1 MSRRPRKTNR
11 RPSSPPPST
20 SSPREFRLPENTT
33 PALPAVEDFAAL
45 DMPSGLLKTLTTQGV
60 TAPFPIQAAT
70 LPNSLA
76 GRDLLGR
83 GRTGSGKTLA
93 FGLALLARTAGLRAE
108 PKAPLALV
116 LVPTR
121 ELALQVTDAL
131 TPYATAV
138 NLRLATVVGGLSITK
153 QADALRRG
161 TEVVVASPG
170 RLNDLVERGD
180 CVLDQVRITVLDEA
194 DQMTD
199 MGFLP
204 QITKLIRQVRADGQR
219 MLFSATLDANIDRLV
234 QQFLTDPVV
243 HSVDPSAGAVTTM
256 EHHVLHLQDETD
268 KKAVTTRIAARDG
281 RVILFLDTKRSADRL
296 AKRLLSVGVRAAA
309 LHGGRSQ
316 PQRNR
321 TLEQFK
327 NGQVTA
333 LVATNV
339 AARGIHIDDLDLVV
353 NVDPPTDHKDYL
365 HRGGRTARAGGSGS
379 VVTLVLPE
387 QKRDVTRLLSDAG
400 IRPRTARITSGDT
413 ELATLTG
420 AREPSGVA
428 VTIELPQPVAP
439 PVSRRRTGTATS
451 TTGTRRRR
459 GASGTATADTAAPDA
474 ARGSARRPTRTGQPT
489 APAET
494 SGRGA
499 GRRAR
504 AEESGR
510 TTARRAAAEASGQG
524 TAPANGKAARGSGG
538 GSGTT
543 TGTGGRGTT
552 RRTTSGPPGT
562 TPSTKP
568 GRGTGGATSATA
580 ARGSGGPTTG
590 TAGRGSDRRTATGTA
605 TGGTR
610 GSGRRTGNRG
620 TGAAG
625 GSAGAGGRGTDRRN
639 DRRGA

>member
-1 MSRRPRKTNR
+1 MSRRSQKPNR
-11 RPSSPPPST
+11 RASSSPPSA
-20 SSPREFRLPENTT
+20 SSPREFRLPESAT
-33 PALPAVEDFAAL
+33 PALPAIEDFAAL
-45 DMPSGLLKTLTTQGV
+45 DMPAGLLKTLATQGV
-60 TAPFPIQAAT
+60 TTPFPIQAAT

-93 FGLALLARTAGLRAE
+93 FGLALLARTAGLRAQ
-108 PKAPLALV
+108 PKAPLGLV

-121 ELALQVTDAL
+121 ELAQQVTDAL

-153 QADALRRG
+153 QAAVLRRG
-161 TEVVVASPG
+161 AEVVVASPG

-204 QITKLIRQVRADGQR
+204 QITKLIQQVRPDGQR
-219 MLFSATLDANIDRLV
+219 MLFSATLDHNIDRLV
-234 QQFLTDPVV
+234 QRFLTDPVV

-256 EHHVLHLQDETD
+256 EHHVLHIQDETD

-296 AKRLLSVGVRAAA
+296 AKRLLAVGVRAAA

-327 NGQVTA
+327 NGKVTA

-353 NVDPPTDHKDYL
+353 NVDPPNDHKDYL

-387 QKRDVTRLLSDAG
+387 QKRDVTRLMSDAG
-400 IRPRTARITSGDT
+400 IRPRTTRVTSSDPA
-413 ELATLTG
+413 LATITG

-428 VTIELPQPVAP
+428 VTIEVAQP
-439 PVSRRRTGTATS
+439 ATS
-451 TTGTRRRR
+451 TASRPDRKTGTQPGRRSGRRRR
-459 GASGTATADTAAPDA
+459 NGGEAKAATGATTRTGSRGSDRRAAAGATASGGTSAAGG
-474 ARGSARRPTRTGQPT
+474 RGSARRARSGGVTG
-489 APAET
+489 
-494 SGRGA
+494 G
-499 GRRAR
+499 
-504 AEESGR
+504 
-510 TTARRAAAEASGQG
+510 AAAAGGRSSDRPYAAGAATG
-524 TAPANGKAARGSGG
+524 TASGKAARGS
-538 GSGTT
+538 
-543 TGTGGRGTT
+543 R
-552 RRTTSGPPGT
+552 
-562 TPSTKP
+562 
-568 GRGTGGATSATA
+568 
-580 ARGSGGPTTG
+580 
-590 TAGRGSDRRTATGTA
+590 
-605 TGGTR
+605 
-610 GSGRRTGNRG
+610 
-620 TGAAG
+620 
-625 GSAGAGGRGTDRRN
+625 
-639 DRRGA
+639 

>member
-1 MSRRPRKTNR
+1 MSRRPQKPNR
-11 RPSSPPPST
+11 RASSPQPSA
-20 SSPREFRLPENTT
+20 SSPREFRLPESTT
-33 PALPAVEDFAAL
+33 PALPAVEDFAGL
-45 DMPSGLLKTLTTQGV
+45 DMPAALLKTLTAQGV
-60 TAPFPIQAAT
+60 TTPFPIQAAT

-93 FGLALLARTAGLRAE
+93 FGLALLGRTAGLRAE

-121 ELALQVTDAL
+121 ELAQQVTDAL

-153 QADALRRG
+153 QAGTLRRG
-161 TEVVVASPG
+161 AEVVVATPG

-204 QITKLIRQVRADGQR
+204 QITKLIQHVRPDGQR
-219 MLFSATLDANIDRLV
+219 MLFSATLDRNIDRLV
-234 QQFLTDPVV
+234 QRFLTDPVV

-256 EHHVLHLQDETD
+256 EHHVLHIQDETD

-296 AKRLLSVGVRAAA
+296 AKRLLAVGVRAAA

-379 VVTLVLPE
+379 VVTLVLPD
-387 QKRDVTRLLSDAG
+387 QKRDVTRLMSDAG
-400 IRPRTARITSGDT
+400 IRPRTARITSSDA
-413 ELATLTG
+413 ELTTITG

-428 VTIELPQPVAP
+428 VTIEVPQP
-439 PVSRRRTGTATS
+439 ATP
-451 TTGTRRRR
+451 T
-459 GASGTATADTAAPDA
+459 ASGPD
-474 ARGSARRPTRTGQPT
+474 RETG
-489 APAET
+489 
-494 SGRGA
+494 
-499 GRRAR
+499 
-504 AEESGR
+504 
-510 TTARRAAAEASGQG
+510 
-524 TAPANGKAARGSGG
+524 
-538 GSGTT
+538 
-543 TGTGGRGTT
+543 
-552 RRTTSGPPGT
+552 
-562 TPSTKP
+562 TKP
-568 GRGTGGATSATA
+568 GRRSS
-580 ARGSGGPTTG
+580 RRRRSGGGGNAATG
-590 TAGRGSDRRTATGTA
+590 AATRSGSRGSDRRAAAGTTASDGTSA
-605 TGGTR
+605 TGGR
-610 GSGRRTGNRG
+610 GAARRGGVGRRSRAGRRG
-620 TGAAG
+620 GGGGRGGLARAGGVSRRPPPPAPAAG
-625 GSAGAGGRGTDRRN
+625 GGSPAPPPHAAPHLARDLREGLRFAREPLAGLTDEERGSLRDLLRRML
-639 DRRGA
+639 DA

>member
-1 MSRRPRKTNR
+1 MSRRSQKPSR
-11 RPSSPPPST
+11 RASSPSPSPSSPK
-20 SSPREFRLPENTT
+20 EFRLPESTT
-33 PALPAVEDFAAL
+33 PALPAVEDFADL
-45 DMPSGLLKTLTTQGV
+45 DMPPGLLKTLTAQGV

-108 PKAPLALV
+108 PRAPLALV

-121 ELALQVTDAL
+121 ELAQQVADAL

-138 NLRLATVVGGLSITK
+138 NVRLATVVGGLSITK
-153 QADALRRG
+153 QAATLRRG
-161 TEVVVASPG
+161 AEVLVATPG

-180 CVLDQVRITVLDEA
+180 CVLGDVRITVLDEA

-204 QITKLIRQVRADGQR
+204 QITRVIQQVRPDGQR
-219 MLFSATLDANIDRLV
+219 MLFSATLDRNIDRLV
-234 QQFLTDPVV
+234 QRFLTDPVV

-256 EHHVLHLQDETD
+256 EHHVLHVLDETD

-296 AKRLLSVGVRAAA
+296 AKRLLAVGVRAAA

-339 AARGIHIDDLDLVV
+339 AARGIHVDDLDLVV

-379 VVTLVLPE
+379 VVTLVLPD
-387 QKRDVTRLLSDAG
+387 QKRDVTRLMSDAG
-400 IRPRTARITSGDT
+400 IRPRSARVTSSDA
-413 ELATLTG
+413 ELSTITG

-428 VTIELPQPVAP
+428 VTIEVPQPATP
-439 PVSRRRTGTATS
+439 QASRPDRKPGGRS
-451 TTGTRRRR
+451 SRRRR
-459 GASGTATADTAAPDA
+459 GGGTDTATAA
-474 ARGSARRPTRTGQPT
+474 
-489 APAET
+489 
-494 SGRGA
+494 
-499 GRRAR
+499 
-504 AEESGR
+504 
-510 TTARRAAAEASGQG
+510 TAR
-524 TAPANGKAARGSGG
+524 
-538 GSGTT
+538 
-543 TGTGGRGTT
+543 TGGRG
-552 RRTTSGPPGT
+552 
-562 TPSTKP
+562 
-568 GRGTGGATSATA
+568 A
-580 ARGSGGPTTG
+580 
-590 TAGRGSDRRTATGTA
+590 
-605 TGGTR
+605 
-610 GSGRRTGNRG
+610 
-620 TGAAG
+620 
-625 GSAGAGGRGTDRRN
+625 
-639 DRRGA
+639 